1 MIGRLLTAVLG
12 LGLVACSAPTPT
24 SPAGGASSA
33 GSATAQQG
41 VDNKVITI
49 GLDSVLSGP
58 SAVISQFSEATKV
71 YLDMVNRNGGVNG
84 YTFKVVE
91 RDSANQA
98 AQGSAV
104 AQQLINEDKVFAML
118 AFGTPTV
125 QAIVPVAPSLKAP
138 ILVTADSD
146 LVRTTPNMYGFNPR
160 YSLLPLLEAQFL
172 IKSLNVKNVAYA

>member
-1 MIGRLLTAVLG
+1 M
-12 LGLVACSAPTPT
+12 
-24 SPAGGASSA
+24 
-33 GSATAQQG
+33 
-41 VDNKVITI
+41 
-49 GLDSVLSGP
+49 LSGP